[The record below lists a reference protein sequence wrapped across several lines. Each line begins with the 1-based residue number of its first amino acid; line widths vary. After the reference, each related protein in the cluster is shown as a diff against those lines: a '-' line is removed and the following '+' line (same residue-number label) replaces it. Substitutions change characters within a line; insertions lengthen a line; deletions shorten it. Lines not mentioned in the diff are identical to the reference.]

1 MSWGCRP
8 RQRLPQRASVAEV
21 LIKQV
26 RSANGASPKQRDT
39 LRSLRLG
46 RIGRES
52 RRADSP
58 ELRGMLR
65 VVGHLVEVEGR
76 APADGVKRAEEGS

>member
-1 MSWGCRP
+1 M
-8 RQRLPQRASVAEV
+8 L

-26 RSANGASPKQRDT
+26 RSANGASPRQRDT

-52 RRADSP
+52 RRSDTP

-65 VVGHLVEVEGR
+65 VVGHMVEVQ
-76 APADGVKRAEEGS
+76 EEAS

>member
-1 MSWGCRP
+1 M
-8 RQRLPQRASVAEV
+8 L

-26 RSANGASPKQRDT
+26 RSANGANPRQRDT

-65 VVGHLVEVEGR
+65 VVGHM
-76 APADGVKRAEEGS
+76 VKVQEEAS

>member
-1 MSWGCRP
+1 MT
-8 RQRLPQRASVAEV
+8 LV
-21 LIKQV
+21 IKQV

-46 RIGRES
+46 RIGRVS
-52 RRADSP
+52 KRADSP

-65 VVGHLVEVEGR
+65 VVGHMVAVQ
-76 APADGVKRAEEGS
+76 EERR

>member
-1 MSWGCRP
+1 MM
-8 RQRLPQRASVAEV
+8 LVV
-21 LIKQV
+21 KQV
-26 RSANGASPKQRDT
+26 RSTNGASPRQRDT

-52 RRADSP
+52 RRSDSP

-65 VVGHLVEVEGR
+65 VVGHMVEVQ
-76 APADGVKRAEEGS
+76 EEAS